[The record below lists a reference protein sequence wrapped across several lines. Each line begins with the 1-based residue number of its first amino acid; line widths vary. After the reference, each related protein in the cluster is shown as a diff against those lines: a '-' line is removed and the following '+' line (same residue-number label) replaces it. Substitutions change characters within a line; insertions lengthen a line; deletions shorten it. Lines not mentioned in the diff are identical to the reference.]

1 MSIRLALCLS
11 AVALA
16 SCAAPE
22 AYRTQ
27 DHRITRIGPPTP
39 CDADGA
45 CQVYID
51 VHDCGVAGSGLTV
64 LPDHIGIDKAK
75 KIHWRIVGDSGYH
88 FPPDGIVASDGIV
101 VNGGGFTRKPGVS
114 RDGTVFILQND
125 HSESRNPI
133 KYSIHVLNKDGT
145 ECTRYDP
152 FITNGA

>member
-1 MSIRLALCLS
+1 MSFRLALCLL
-11 AVALA
+11 AVALS

-22 AYRTQ
+22 VYRTAKI
-27 DHRITRIGPPTP
+27 RPPTS

-51 VHDCGVAGSGLTV
+51 VVNCGPNGSGLVV
-64 LPDHIGIDKAK
+64 LPEHVGIDKPK
-75 KIHWRIVGDSGYH
+75 KIHWRIVGNEGYH

-114 RDGTVFILQND
+114 EDGTVFILHND
-125 HSESRNPI
+125 HSERKNPI

-145 ECTRYDP
+145 DCTRYDP
-152 FITNGA
+152 YITNE